1 MPVHKR
7 RMTNVSSRVTV
18 ISYWRSR
25 WLITLR
31 QMNYG
36 CNDVNDLPLGST
48 LHLSFLSLFQ
58 LFLIS
63 FLIAIVVLFDFGQ
76 FIFNSQTTF
85 ALKFC
90 HLIFDTLGKMFFN
103 KSMVEQKFVKQY
115 EFCYLWNN
123 SKDICSD

>member
-1 MPVHKR
+1 MSCHLRHPPSILSFP
-7 RMTNVSSRVTV
+7 SSI
-18 ISYWRSR
+18 ISYFS
-25 WLITLR
+25 
-31 QMNYG
+31 
-36 CNDVNDLPLGST
+36 
-48 LHLSFLSLFQ
+48 
-58 LFLIS
+58 
-63 FLIAIVVLFDFGQ
+63 LIAIVFLFVFGQ

-115 EFCYLWNN
+115 EFSYLWNN